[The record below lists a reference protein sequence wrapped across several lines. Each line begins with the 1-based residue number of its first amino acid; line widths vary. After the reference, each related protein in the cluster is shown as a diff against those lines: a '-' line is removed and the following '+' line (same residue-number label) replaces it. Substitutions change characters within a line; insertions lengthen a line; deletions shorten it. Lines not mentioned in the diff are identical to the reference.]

1 MVAIGF
7 VLSGHVSLWTHKAVA
22 YGSEP
27 CEREKAAPGLGCQ
40 PAAALGPWE
49 LSGSHLADRDNFLH
63 PLYLF
68 SSSNIRYVH
77 SLGVI
82 FCLEFLSSIGDI

>member
-49 LSGSHLADRDNFLH
+49 LSGSHLADRDSFLQT
-63 PLYLF
+63 Y
-68 SSSNIRYVH
+68 SNIRYVH
-77 SLGVI
+77 SLGVN
-82 FCLEFLSSIGDI
+82 FVWNSCLQSETSNRI